1 MFVVGSGLGV
11 RVGCGDWVLV
21 IVGLGVGE
29 MVDDGV
35 AEIVGVGDAV
45 TVGVGLGLGRATG
58 WKYPVSPSVATA
70 VRAAVTTT
78 AKATAAT
85 AFLIGT
91 TSQG

>member
-1 MFVVGSGLGV
+1 M
-11 RVGCGDWVLV
+11 

-29 MVDDGV
+29 RVGDGA
-35 AEIVGVGDAV
+35 AETVGVGDTV

-70 VRAAVTTT
+70 VTTAVTKT
-78 AKATAAT
+78 AKAIAAT

-91 TSQG
+91 T